1 MEYISLFSGIE
12 AATVAWHDLGWTPV
26 AFADIDEFPSALLK
40 HHYPHVPNLGDVTG
54 VDWNEWKGKA
64 KCVVGGSPC
73 QSFSLA
79 GKRLGMDDPR
89 GNLALHYLSVVRDIQ
104 PKWFVYENV
113 VGLLSSGGGADFATF
128 LSEVA
133 KLGYGFAYRVL
144 DAQNFG
150 VPQRR
155 RRVFVVGCADGDW
168 RSAAAVLFESESLV
182 RDSKQGGSKGQK
194 NTLFTKD
201 SPGDKSEDPSSD
213 TGRGIDSNPL
223 KPAGSLTAGMYHHG
237 SINNQCL
244 GTNGHLIMEGRG
256 VDIWNNKLTGHVAS
270 TMGTNTGIAIDNGP
284 MVFDDYESQLLVRR
298 LMPAECE
305 RLQGFP
311 VGYTQIP
318 WKGKEASRCPSTHR
332 YKALGNSMAVPV
344 MKWIGERIDMVD
356 SIDLTNRG
364 IPKAMVQTTLW

>member
-1 MEYISLFSGIE
+1 
-12 AATVAWHDLGWTPV
+12 
-26 AFADIDEFPSALLK
+26 
-40 HHYPHVPNLGDVTG
+40 
-54 VDWNEWKGKA
+54 
-64 KCVVGGSPC
+64 
-73 QSFSLA
+73 
-79 GKRLGMDDPR
+79 
-89 GNLALHYLSVVRDIQ
+89 
-104 PKWFVYENV
+104 
-113 VGLLSSGGGADFATF
+113 
-128 LSEVA
+128 
-133 KLGYGFAYRVL
+133 
-144 DAQNFG
+144 
-150 VPQRR
+150 
-155 RRVFVVGCADGDW
+155 
-168 RSAAAVLFESESLV
+168 
-182 RDSKQGGSKGQK
+182 
-194 NTLFTKD
+194 
-201 SPGDKSEDPSSD
+201 
-213 TGRGIDSNPL
+213 
-223 KPAGSLTAGMYHHG
+223 MYHHG